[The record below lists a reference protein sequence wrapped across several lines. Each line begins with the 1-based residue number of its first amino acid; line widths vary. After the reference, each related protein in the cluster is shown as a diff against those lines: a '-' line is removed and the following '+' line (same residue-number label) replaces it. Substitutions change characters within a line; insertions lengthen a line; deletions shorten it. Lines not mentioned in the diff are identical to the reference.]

1 MIDLEK
7 YQVNYGKH
15 IIAFNLKRRQRKT
28 LEISVYPD
36 MKVEV
41 IAPLEAAMDNILQ
54 RVKKRARWILSQVRF
69 FEQFHPKRPD
79 RCYVSGETHLYLGRQ
94 YRLKV
99 IPHIQRDIKLSRG
112 QLLVQTHHPK
122 RTDITRE
129 IVEDW
134 YFERAKQKL
143 IERVDDCLSHFQD
156 KELFTPKSVM
166 VRQMSGRWGSMTPA
180 GNLIL
185 NRQLIKAPVKSIDY
199 VIIHEL
205 CHRQHA
211 NHSRDFYNLL
221 GRIMPDWEKHKMRLE
236 RMVS

>member
-1 MIDLEK
+1 MSTLC
-7 YQVNYGKH
+7 YQVNYGKQT
-15 IIAFNLKRRQRKT
+15 IAFDLKRRARKT

-41 IAPLEAAMDNILQ
+41 IAPLEAAIDNIIQ
-54 RVKKRARWILSQVRF
+54 RVKKRARWILSQIRF
-69 FEQFHPKRPD
+69 FEQFHPKRAE
-79 RCYVSGETHLYLGRQ
+79 RCYISGETHLYLGRQ

-99 IPHIQRDIKLSRG
+99 IPHIQRDVKLSRG

-122 RTDITRE
+122 RTDITRD

-143 IERVDDCLSHFQD
+143 IERVDDCLNHFQD
-156 KELFTPKSVM
+156 KELFIPKGIM
-166 VRQMSGRWGSMTPA
+166 VRQMSQRWGSMTPA

-211 NHSRDFYNLL
+211 DHSRDFYHMLS
-221 GRIMPDWEKHKMRLE
+221 RMMPDWEKHKMRLE
-236 RMVS
+236 RMAC